1 MGVLAIQNRLKDLI
15 TFSRFEHSCR
25 VADTA
30 KEIAL
35 SLNFDDNSAYLG
47 GLIHD
52 CAKDISIEHPD
63 FDFSI
68 EQKQFYLEFP
78 AIWHSFIV
86 EKVGSFYFPNIDN
99 DIFKAAKYHSTG
111 AKKMSDLAKVL
122 FVSDYIEPGRPYIK
136 NSFLLDLAKTNLD
149 TAVFEVAQLKLGYL
163 ISKKQKIHHF
173 LFECYDSY
181 ID

>member
-1 MGVLAIQNRLKDLI
+1 MDIFVIQDRLKDLI

-25 VADTA
+25 VADIA

-35 SLNFDDNSAYLG
+35 SLGLDDNYAYLG
-47 GLIHD
+47 GLLHD
-52 CAKDISIEHPD
+52 CAKDISIDHPD
-63 FDFSI
+63 FEFST
-68 EQKQFYLEFP
+68 EQKQFHLEFP

-111 AKKMSDLAKVL
+111 AKQMSDLAKVL
-122 FVSDYIEPGRPYIK
+122 FVSDYVEPGRSYITD
-136 NSFLLDLAKTNLD
+136 SFLLDLAKTNLD
-149 TAVFEVAQLKLGYL
+149 KAVFEVAQLKLGYL
-163 ISKKQKIHHF
+163 ISKKQKIHHL